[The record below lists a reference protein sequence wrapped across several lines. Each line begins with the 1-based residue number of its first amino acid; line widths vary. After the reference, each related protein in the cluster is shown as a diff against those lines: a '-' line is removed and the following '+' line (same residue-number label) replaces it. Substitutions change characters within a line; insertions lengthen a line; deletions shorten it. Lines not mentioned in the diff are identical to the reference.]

1 MLRTLHGS
9 HGRYDTVSRIA
20 LPVLTFLNT
29 VKQHKHHG
37 PCSKSWIGRR
47 LLSIAMDPK
56 RSPSISLTLLIISSI
71 LCFQSRADGTG
82 SVYFLDSSSHSYFQ
96 SRSSESKSIS
106 LPEVGAAVSILL
118 GFAPPSTLPLASSEK
133 LNEVLMP
140 NPFNRPHAVFFLE
153 IDGFGDM
160 QPEDGSKSNV
170 FSKALKSKVAIGNA
184 EIQLSGEDELIQISL
199 NGPFLEDMDIELT
212 HFASWLGGS
221 YVNTSPEPLH
231 GELTI
236 PLANDV
242 QLKLHMSK
250 NADREF
256 ITSIISLI
264 HNAKHGT
271 DEPECVPESIP
282 STPSAELIK
291 GKFDGFKA
299 LQEHYGTDGI
309 VQKCAE
315 LLVTSVSKIYDFLQ
329 RVHEG
334 RIVGVVVFNGSPAK
348 KSDTMLTLNYT
359 KQASPRWLEE
369 KQGSHDA
376 ALIAEMLLVRRTLA
390 WITGIILLIATLMGV
405 WFLMYMPLTR
415 DTLLYSNV
423 KLD

>member
-1 MLRTLHGS
+1 
-9 HGRYDTVSRIA
+9 
-20 LPVLTFLNT
+20 
-29 VKQHKHHG
+29 
-37 PCSKSWIGRR
+37 
-47 LLSIAMDPK
+47 MDPK
-56 RSPSISLTLLIISSI
+56 RSPSISFTFLIISSI
-71 LCFQSRADGTG
+71 LCFQSRGDGTG

-118 GFAPPSTLPLASSEK
+118 GFAPPSTLSSASSEK

-160 QPEDGSKSNV
+160 QPEVKSNV

-199 NGPFLEDMDIELT
+199 NGPPLLEDMDIEFT
-212 HFASWLGGS
+212 RFASWLGGS

-236 PLANDV
+236 PLANGV

-256 ITSIISLI
+256 IASIISLI
-264 HNAKHGT
+264 HNSKDGVHLSHPSDGPYVA
-271 DEPECVPESIP
+271 DCIPESIP
-282 STPSAELIK
+282 STPAELIK

-299 LQEHYGTDGI
+299 LQEHYGTDDI

-315 LLVTSVSKIYDFLQ
+315 LLVTSTNPGMDHWHHSYNCHSYGGMVPH
-329 RVHEG
+329 VHATHKG
-334 RIVGVVVFNGSPAK
+334 YSSVF
-348 KSDTMLTLNYT
+348 
-359 KQASPRWLEE
+359 
-369 KQGSHDA
+369 
-376 ALIAEMLLVRRTLA
+376 
-390 WITGIILLIATLMGV
+390 
-405 WFLMYMPLTR
+405 
-415 DTLLYSNV
+415 
-423 KLD
+423 